1 MSTSTPSSIP
11 PAALTPGIAQPSPDK
26 EVKLISHSHL
36 FYWWPVWALS
46 FFMAIWTYFENHRL
60 AIVPA
65 HGSVVKRSDG
75 SFDVKFKNSSDQ
87 ALTSKQLELAT
98 KYTEIQQADKS
109 QEAFKARISEQSWLG
124 SLFVVVL
131 VLTII
136 ITNVPLRGL
145 WSFLVI
151 LGVVLMAVLIT
162 LFKAW
167 DDIFDKVGNLHIHIN
182 MAGYLTIGTAVFLIW
197 AVATF
202 IFDRRGYII
211 FTPGQIRYCEH
222 VGASVQAFGTHGVS
236 LEKQRDD
243 LFRHYVL
250 GFGSGDLILK
260 FATGDRRE
268 IRVPN
273 VLMIGTRL
281 SKVEDMLRRISTTS

>member
-1 MSTSTPSSIP
+1 MSTSDSNNIP
-11 PAALTPGIAQPSPDK
+11 PTAPLPGMAPPPPDK
-26 EVKLISHSHL
+26 EVKLISHSDL

-46 FFMAIWTYFENHRL
+46 FFMAFWTYLENHRL
-60 AIVPA
+60 AILPA
-65 HGSVVKRSDG
+65 HANVVKRSDG
-75 SFDVKFKNSSDQ
+75 GYEIMFKD
-87 ALTSKQLELAT
+87 SKDAVLPSPRL
-98 KYTEIQQADKS
+98 QQAADIQLADKAA
-109 QEAFKARISEQSWLG
+109 EPFKARISEQSWLG

-151 LGVVLMAVLIT
+151 LGIFLIALLIT

-167 DDIFDKVGNLHIHIN
+167 DNIFDKIGNLHIHIN
-182 MAGYLTIGTAVFLIW
+182 LAGYLTIGIAVFIIW
-197 AVATF
+197 GMATF
-202 IFDRRGYII
+202 VFDRRAYVI

-222 VGASVQAFGTHGVS
+222 VGASVQAFGTAGVS

>member
-1 MSTSTPSSIP
+1 MAP
-11 PAALTPGIAQPSPDK
+11 PSPDK
-26 EVKLISHSHL
+26 EVKLISHSNL